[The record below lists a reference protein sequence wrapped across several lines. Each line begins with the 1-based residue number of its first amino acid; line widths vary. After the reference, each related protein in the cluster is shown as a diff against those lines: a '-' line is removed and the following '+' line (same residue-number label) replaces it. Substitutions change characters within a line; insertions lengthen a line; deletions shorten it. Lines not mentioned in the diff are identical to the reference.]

1 MSEYFSK
8 KNSLGENVKVELG
21 SSNYVKK
28 LDLKNATGADT

>member
-8 KNSLGENVKVELG
+8 NNSLGENVKVEFGL
-21 SSNYVKK
+21 SNCVKK